1 MSFIHYETSTKNLR
15 KDVRVAEKYGRMIDP
30 NELVEGA
37 EYLYMVLCK
46 GCNKIASRLNVKECI
61 KCKSIICEK
70 CYQ

>member
-1 MSFIHYETSTKNLR
+1 MSFIHYETSTKELR
-15 KDVRVAEKYGRMIDP
+15 KDVRVVEKYGRMIDP